1 MATKY
6 PPRVVSPTKRPAASL
21 STSPQPRRPGS
32 ATGGRE
38 SSSSSRSP
46 PPAPASGSSTPQL
59 YSSSPVLSP
68 PSALSYP
75 ASSPSAS
82 PALDLDQLAST
93 FYAQL
98 DADDPAALDATLASI
113 RSTILFHGIPS
124 SSPHPPASPTA
135 PSLRGRLWQILLGL
149 GAISAERYIALVGR
163 GKCDKY
169 SKIRGDSFR
178 TFPQDAQFTAAVRE
192 ESIVRVLNA
201 FVHQFSVAGSDSR
214 YVFTYCQG
222 MNTICAPMLFSM
234 VELAAYHS
242 FCHFVARLT
251 PLYWLSSHIGVEA
264 GCRLVDRCLLAIDPS
279 LHAHLKSAGLHSYLY
294 AFHCVSSFSASVPP
308 FGELLAL
315 WDFLLAF
322 GPHLNIVV
330 VAAQIIALR
339 AQLLATANPK
349 AILDYRKWP
358 PLRARVMIAMC
369 MSFLSYIEPELY
381 EDIRWHAEREDVAE
395 RITGRKVEIGQ
406 KE

>member
-1 MATKY
+1 MATKL
-6 PPRVVSPTKRPAASL
+6 PPRVVSPTKRPGASI
-21 STSPQPRRPGS
+21 SIPPQPRRPGS
-32 ATGGRE
+32 ATGRKF
-38 SSSSSRSP
+38 SSASRSP
-46 PPAPASGSSTPQL
+46 SPSPSPLPHGSSPQL
-59 YSSSPVLSP
+59 YSSSPVQP
-68 PSALSYP
+68 AAPAQVAL

-82 PALDLDQLAST
+82 PPPDLEQLTST
-93 FYAQL
+93 FYSLL
-98 DADDPAALDATLASI
+98 DSDDSAALNQTLSTI
-113 RSTILFHGIPS
+113 RSTILFHGIPIT
-124 SSPHPPASPTA
+124 PHPPSSPS

-149 GAISAERYIALVGR
+149 GPISADKYIALVRR

-178 TFPQDAQFTAAVRE
+178 TFPQDSQFTAAVAE
-192 ESIVRVLNA
+192 EEIVRVLNA
-201 FVHQFSVAGSDSR
+201 FVHQFSVAGVEGR

-234 VELAAYHS
+234 GELGAYYS
-242 FCHFVARLT
+242 FCHFIARLT

-264 GCRLVDRCLLAIDPS
+264 GCKLVDRCLQAIDPV
-279 LHAHLKSAGLHSYLY
+279 LHSHLKQAGLHSYLY

-308 FGELLAL
+308 FSELLTL

-322 GPHLNIVV
+322 GPHLNIVI

-339 AQLLATANPK
+339 VALLNTTNPK

-395 RITGRKVEIGQ
+395 CITGRKVEIGQ
-406 KE
+406 RE

>member
-1 MATKY
+1 MQ
-6 PPRVVSPTKRPAASL
+6 P
-21 STSPQPRRPGS
+21 PQP
-32 ATGGRE
+32 A
-38 SSSSSRSP
+38 
-46 PPAPASGSSTPQL
+46 QL
-59 YSSSPVLSP
+59 VLASP
-68 PSALSYP
+68 PSATP
-75 ASSPSAS
+75 P
-82 PALDLDQLAST
+82 PDLEQLTAT
-93 FYAQL
+93 FYAVL
-98 DADDPAALDATLASI
+98 DSDDSTAFSQTLSTI
-113 RSTILFHGIPS
+113 RSAILFHGIPNT
-124 SSPHPPASPTA
+124 PHPPSSPT

-149 GAISAERYIALVGR
+149 GAISAANYIALVRR

-169 SKIRGDSFR
+169 GKIRSDTFR
-178 TFPQDAQFTAAVRE
+178 TFPQDNQFTAAVRE
-192 ESIVRVLNA
+192 EEIVRVLNA
-201 FVHQFSVAGSDSR
+201 FVHQFSVAGKESK

-234 VELAAYHS
+234 GELAAYHS
-242 FCHFVARLT
+242 FCHFITRLT

-264 GCRLVDRCLLAIDPS
+264 GCKLVDRCLQAIDPT
-279 LHAHLKSAGLHSYLY
+279 LHTHLKQAGLHSYLY

-308 FGELLAL
+308 FSELLTL

-322 GPHLNIVV
+322 GPHLNIVI

-339 AQLLATANPK
+339 VALLNTTNPK

-381 EDIRWHAEREDVAE
+381 DDIRWHAEREEVAE